1 MVGEEDY
8 LAQMKLQQQQKK
20 QMEELKM
27 KILMNCLTRE
37 ARERLV
43 NVRIGNPQLA
53 EQVEL
58 YLIQA
63 YQQGQITQPIE
74 DDKLKELLQALTP
87 KRETKI
93 TRR

>member
-1 MVGEEDY
+1 MAGEDY
-8 LAQMKLQQQQKK
+8 MEQMKLMHQKK
-20 QMEELKM
+20 QLEELKM

-37 ARERLV
+37 ARERLA
-43 NVRIGNPQLA
+43 NVRLGNPQLA

-74 DDKLKELLQALTP
+74 DSKLKELLQALTP

>member
-1 MVGEEDY
+1 MVGEEYADQVK
-8 LAQMKLQQQQKK
+8 AQQQQKK
-20 QMEELKM
+20 QLDALKM
-27 KILMNCLTRE
+27 QILMNCLTKE
-37 ARERLV
+37 ARERLA

-63 YQQGQITQPIE
+63 YQQGQIREQIP
-74 DDKLKELLQALTP
+74 DDKLKELLKALTV

>member
-1 MVGEEDY
+1 MAGEEY
-8 LAQMKLQQQQKK
+8 LERAKMQQQMKQL
-20 QMEELKM
+20 EELKRKVLM
-27 KILMNCLTRE
+27 EILTKE
-37 ARERLV
+37 ARERLS

-63 YQQGQITQPIE
+63 YQQGQIKEPIA
-74 DDKLKELLQALTP
+74 DHKLRELLVALTP

-93 TRR
+93 RRW

>member
-1 MVGEEDY
+1 MDKADY
-8 LAQMKLQQQQKK
+8 SEYLKMQQQKK
-20 QMEELKM
+20 QLDELKM
-27 KILMNCLTRE
+27 KILMECLTKE
-37 ARERLV
+37 ARERLS

-63 YQQGQITQPIE
+63 YQQGQIREPIP
-74 DDKLKELLQALTP
+74 DDKLKELLKALTV